1 MNSYNIKSLSRIQQY
16 LASLHMKYYTT
27 HTATR
32 TSEPSST
39 YDAVIIGG
47 GMNIH
52 VNLQLSILVFYK
64 LPCMALDTVTRRK
77 IAQCAVTWNGRCNAK
92 LTKSKFR
99 PMCVFQGCN
108 INYQINALPR

>member
-1 MNSYNIKSLSRIQQY
+1 MNSYNIKATSRILKY
-16 LASLHMKYYTT
+16 PKTLHTKYYST

-47 GMNIH
+47 GMDVH

-64 LPCMALDTVTRRK
+64 LPCMALDTGTHR
-77 IAQCAVTWNGRCNAK
+77 
-92 LTKSKFR
+92 
-99 PMCVFQGCN
+99 
-108 INYQINALPR
+108 